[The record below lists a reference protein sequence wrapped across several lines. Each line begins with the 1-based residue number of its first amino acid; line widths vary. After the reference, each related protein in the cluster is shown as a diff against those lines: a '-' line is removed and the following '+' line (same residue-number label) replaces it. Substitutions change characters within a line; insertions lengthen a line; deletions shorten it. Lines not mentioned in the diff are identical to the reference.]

1 MKKPKPP
8 KSILADDPI
17 KRLLDVV
24 SPSKFMNQS
33 FRGDEELI
41 EYKKKM
47 QQYGICTR
55 TMSKEEWRVYYRSK
69 RMEAMKDG
77 NTTD

>member
-8 KSILADDPI
+8 KSILADNPT
-17 KRLLDVV
+17 KRLLGVV
-24 SPSKFMNQS
+24 SPSKFMNQGL
-33 FRGDEELI
+33 RGDEELI
-41 EYKKKM
+41 EYIKKM

-69 RMEAMKDG
+69 RMEALKDG